1 MRSMWRGSISFGLV
15 NIPVKMY
22 AATEEKQIRFNQLH
36 SLCHSRIRYVKVCP
50 TCGRE
55 VNEDEIVRGY
65 EYEKGRYA
73 IFSKDELE
81 KSERLQ
87 VLLTLFAFGPEEIDR
102 FSIRH
107 TT

>member
-55 VNEDEIVRGY
+55 VNEDEIVRVTSMKRG
-65 EYEKGRYA
+65 A
-73 IFSKDELE
+73 MQFSVRMNWRN
-81 KSERLQ
+81 SRAALQ
-87 VLLTLFAFGPEEIDR
+87 VLLTLFALWP
-102 FSIRH
+102 
-107 TT
+107 